1 MISLASGKCLNQLE
15 IRWRKR
21 EENQKKAEKLISYEK
36 KLKSFT
42 DKHWKEGILEQ
53 HLKFSGQLYL
63 IFNNFNNYFL
73 FTFWPPEM
81 TNLKSALYNNTANY
95 RMMATFDKRVVCTS
109 EVTIFLLKEY
119 SYCHNGYIYKIQLD
133 KSFRTN
139 SWGQFIICTR
149 SDISDFS
156 FYLCLLSN
164 T

>member
-1 MISLASGKCLNQLE
+1 MEKDG
-15 IRWRKR
+15 RKP
-21 EENQKKAEKLISYEK
+21 EESRGTHFLRK
-36 KLKSFT
+36 KLKSFI

-109 EVTIFLLKEY
+109 EVTIFLLKV
-119 SYCHNGYIYKIQLD
+119 
-133 KSFRTN
+133 
-139 SWGQFIICTR
+139 
-149 SDISDFS
+149 
-156 FYLCLLSN
+156 
-164 T
+164 

>member
-1 MISLASGKCLNQLE
+1 MYRFYIYGLYMISLASGKCLNQLE

-81 TNLKSALYNNTANY
+81 TNLKSALCNNTANY

-109 EVTIFLLKEY
+109 EVTIFLLKV
-119 SYCHNGYIYKIQLD
+119 
-133 KSFRTN
+133 
-139 SWGQFIICTR
+139 
-149 SDISDFS
+149 
-156 FYLCLLSN
+156 
-164 T
+164 